1 MSAVEFRRHARAL
14 RNLTSSWKPPLVVRA
29 LSAGTKSA
37 SLRQPSSSCLQCLCV
52 PKVPSLL
59 VVLQN
64 QSIVQDLEIFG
75 LDGRQFVDGRSI
87 PTETAKLRVRI
98 LRAISRTAVL
108 LN

>member
-1 MSAVEFRRHARAL
+1 MSPAA
-14 RNLTSSWKPPLVVRA
+14 WKPPLVVTA
-29 LSAGTKSA
+29 LCAGQSRPVCVGL
-37 SLRQPSSSCLQCLCV
+37 LRVAFNVFV
-52 PKVPSLL
+52 PKVQSLL

-64 QSIVQDLEIFG
+64 QSIVQDLEIFD
-75 LDGRQFVDGRSI
+75 LDWRQFVDGRSI